1 MSRTILRPLNPTDF
15 NLVRQKT
22 AESWGSATVVVHDAI
37 YHPADL
43 PGFGIFRGEEIIGL
57 LTYQIENNSC
67 EIITLN
73 SWQEGEGI
81 GSALLNEVKRT
92 AIQSGCRRLWLV
104 TTNDNTRALSF
115 YQKRGFV
122 IAGIRTNSLESSRR
136 LKPEIPLVGCDGIP
150 LRDEIDLEMF
160 L

>member
-1 MSRTILRPLNPTDF
+1 MSRTILRPLTPSDI
-15 NLVRQKT
+15 NLVLQKT
-22 AESWGSATVVVHDAI
+22 IESWGTAIVVVHDAV

-43 PGFGIFRGEEIIGL
+43 PGFGMFRGQEIIGL
-57 LTYQIENNSC
+57 LTYQIDNSSC
-67 EIITLN
+67 KIITFN

-81 GSALLNEVKRT
+81 GSALLTEVKRT
-92 AIQSGCRRLWLV
+92 AIQSGCRHLWLV

-122 IAGIRTNSLESSRR
+122 IAGIRTNSLESARR
-136 LKPEIPLVGCDGIP
+136 IKPEIPLLGCDGIP
-150 LRDEIDLEMF
+150 LRDEIDLVMF